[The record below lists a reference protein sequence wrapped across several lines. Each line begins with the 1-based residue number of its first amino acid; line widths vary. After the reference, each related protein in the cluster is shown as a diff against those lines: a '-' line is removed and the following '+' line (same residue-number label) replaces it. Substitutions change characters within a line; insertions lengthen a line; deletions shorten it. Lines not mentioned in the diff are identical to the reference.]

1 MARFSS
7 PVRQLLNSLIT
18 HNKLVTTESRAKLLK
33 KEVERLISRSKRLDL
48 TVRRRA
54 LALFSR
60 KQAAL
65 KFLEQIV
72 PQFRERVGGYVRVVK
87 LPHRRGD
94 RAPLARV
101 EFVEEISAK
110 GRPASGGKEKE
121 ERPLK
126 AVKPVKSIKTVKSE
140 RRLLRL
146 NTKKLNS
153 KVTKVSE
160 AKNVKNKSNK
170 SKRS

>member
-101 EFVEEISAK
+101 EFVEEI
-110 GRPASGGKEKE
+110 KEKE
-121 ERPLK
+121 
-126 AVKPVKSIKTVKSE
+126 VKPVKAVKAVKTE
-140 RRLLRL
+140 RRSPRL
-146 NTKKLNS
+146 KATKLHS

>member
-18 HNKLVTTESRAKLLK
+18 HNKLVTTESRAKTLK
-33 KEVERLISRSKRLDL
+33 REVERLISRSKRLDL
-48 TVRRRA
+48 TVRRRS

-60 KQAAL
+60 KQVAL

-101 EFVEEISAK
+101 EFVEEI
-110 GRPASGGKEKE
+110 KEKE
-121 ERPLK
+121 
-126 AVKPVKSIKTVKSE
+126 VKPVKAVKTVKTVKVV
-140 RRLLRL
+140 RR
-146 NTKKLNS
+146 S
-153 KVTKVSE
+153 K
-160 AKNVKNKSNK
+160 ARNVKNKSNK

>member
-60 KQAAL
+60 KQVAL

-101 EFVEEISAK
+101 EFVEEI
-110 GRPASGGKEKE
+110 KEI
-121 ERPLK
+121 K
-126 AVKPVKSIKTVKSE
+126 APVKPESEVKKPAK
-140 RRLLRL
+140 
-146 NTKKLNS
+146 
-153 KVTKVSE
+153 KVTTRVKAKEPVKKG

>member
-1 MARFSS
+1 M
-7 PVRQLLNSLIT
+7 RQLLNSLIT

-33 KEVERLISRSKRLDL
+33 KEIERLISRSKRLDL

-54 LALFSR
+54 LALFPKAS
-60 KQAAL
+60 AT

-101 EFVEEISAK
+101 EFVEEISASLLPPRGIK
-110 GRPASGGKEKE
+110 PV
-121 ERPLK
+121 K
-126 AVKPVKSIKTVKSE
+126 AVKTVKE
-140 RRLLRL
+140 IRAVKRGKIK
-146 NTKKLNS
+146 N
-153 KVTKVSE
+153 
-160 AKNVKNKSNK
+160 AK
-170 SKRS
+170 